1 MAERDLLRLE
11 YVPLSQVVLW
21 ERNPKQHD
29 VGAIAESI
37 RRHGF
42 KDPLKYEPALN
53 DGQGGIVE
61 GGGRG
66 IALQMMHG
74 QESDDPP
81 RGIDVLKDTGE
92 WAVPVLFG
100 VDAGSEAAA
109 EAYGVD
115 HNNLTYAGAEG
126 ATPWDLMRMWD
137 EESYLALLKGLAVED
152 VLPVSVDG
160 DDLDRLLDPN
170 IDYEE
175 LWQGMP
181 EFEQEDMALRKIN
194 VHFMTQKDMDS
205 FAELIGQTLT
215 EKTRA
220 IWYPERKFD
229 QYGTKE
235 GLIYHVE
242 DES

>member
-29 VGAIAESI
+29 IGAIAESI

-66 IALQMMHG
+66 VALQMMHG
-74 QESDDPP
+74 QEPDDPP

-92 WAVPVLFG
+92 WAAPVLFG
-100 VDAGSEAAA
+100 VDADSEAAA

-115 HNNLTYAGAEG
+115 HNNLTYAGAPG
-126 ATPWDLMRMWD
+126 VNPWDLMRMWD
-137 EESYLALLKGLAVED
+137 EEGYLSLVQGLAVED
-152 VLPVSVDG
+152 VLPVSVSG
-160 DDLDRLLDPN
+160 DELDALLNPG
-170 IDYEE
+170 IDYDE
-175 LWQGMP
+175 LWRGMP
-181 EFEQEDMALRKIN
+181 EFEQEDAFGAVNSLK
-194 VHFMTQKDMDS
+194 VHFATEEAIEE
-205 FAELIGQTLT
+205 FAELVGQTVT
-215 EKTRA
+215 KDTPY
-220 IWYPERKFD
+220 IWYPEMKD
-229 QYGTKE
+229 EDLKKVKCT
-235 GLIYHVE
+235 